1 MWHVCRR
8 LVEVCPNIDLWSDL
22 IYRTED
28 CTRSVHRG
36 KTMDFML
43 YTTDKQRS
51 LKKVG
56 ELRNSGSSRWGAVNA
71 AVRTCGISQAAERS
85 LAVTDPEQ
93 TQ

>member
-1 MWHVCRR
+1 MCRR

-28 CTRSVHRG
+28 CARSVHRG

-43 YTTDKQRS
+43 YTIDKQRS
-51 LKKVG
+51 LKTPG

-71 AVRTCGISQAAERS
+71 AVRTCGISKAAERS
-85 LAVTDPEQ
+85 LAITDPEH
-93 TQ
+93 TL